1 MKRSWI
7 LLLAVCMLFTGC
19 GRKADKICSLDDLEG
34 KTIGVQMKT
43 TGDIYASDIKNAKTK
58 QFNKGID
65 AVKALRKG
73 VVDAVMID
81 DAPAKVFAA
90 QYSDV
95 KILEEPYAKEEYGIT
110 VNKEETGL
118 RDKINEALEG
128 EQKTAYQ
135 WQKKKHSGGKL
146 VMVTNA
152 EFPPYES
159 KDNKGNVVGIDVD
172 IMKAIC
178 DMLDMDLEINDT
190 AFDSI
195 LANVERK
202 MADVGVA
209 GMTITEER
217 RKQVDFTD
225 PYTTAKQVVIVRK

>member
-1 MKRSWI
+1 
-7 LLLAVCMLFTGC
+7 
-19 GRKADKICSLDDLEG
+19 
-34 KTIGVQMKT
+34 
-43 TGDIYASDIKNAKTK
+43 
-58 QFNKGID
+58 
-65 AVKALRKG
+65 
-73 VVDAVMID
+73 
-81 DAPAKVFAA
+81 
-90 QYSDV
+90 
-95 KILEEPYAKEEYGIT
+95 
-110 VNKEETGL
+110 
-118 RDKINEALEG
+118 
-128 EQKTAYQ
+128 
-135 WQKKKHSGGKL
+135 
-146 VMVTNA
+146 MVTNA

>member
-1 MKRSWI
+1 MK
-7 LLLAVCMLFTGC
+7 A
-19 GRKADKICSLDDLEG
+19 KI
-34 KTIGVQMKT
+34 
-43 TGDIYASDIKNAKTK
+43 TK
-58 QFNKGID
+58 
-65 AVKALRKG
+65 
-73 VVDAVMID
+73 
-81 DAPAKVFAA
+81 
-90 QYSDV
+90 
-95 KILEEPYAKEEYGIT
+95 
-110 VNKEETGL
+110 
-118 RDKINEALEG
+118 
-128 EQKTAYQ
+128 
-135 WQKKKHSGGKL
+135 
-146 VMVTNA
+146 
-152 EFPPYES
+152 
-159 KDNKGNVVGIDVD
+159 NVVGIDVV

>member
-1 MKRSWI
+1 M
-7 LLLAVCMLFTGC
+7 
-19 GRKADKICSLDDLEG
+19 
-34 KTIGVQMKT
+34 
-43 TGDIYASDIKNAKTK
+43 
-58 QFNKGID
+58 
-65 AVKALRKG
+65 
-73 VVDAVMID
+73 
-81 DAPAKVFAA
+81 
-90 QYSDV
+90 
-95 KILEEPYAKEEYGIT
+95 
-110 VNKEETGL
+110 
-118 RDKINEALEG
+118 
-128 EQKTAYQ
+128 
-135 WQKKKHSGGKL
+135 
-146 VMVTNA
+146 TNA

>member
-1 MKRSWI
+1 M
-7 LLLAVCMLFTGC
+7 
-19 GRKADKICSLDDLEG
+19 
-34 KTIGVQMKT
+34 
-43 TGDIYASDIKNAKTK
+43 Y
-58 QFNKGID
+58 
-65 AVKALRKG
+65 
-73 VVDAVMID
+73 
-81 DAPAKVFAA
+81 
-90 QYSDV
+90 
-95 KILEEPYAKEEYGIT
+95 
-110 VNKEETGL
+110 
-118 RDKINEALEG
+118 
-128 EQKTAYQ
+128 
-135 WQKKKHSGGKL
+135 L

>member
-1 MKRSWI
+1 
-7 LLLAVCMLFTGC
+7 
-19 GRKADKICSLDDLEG
+19 
-34 KTIGVQMKT
+34 
-43 TGDIYASDIKNAKTK
+43 
-58 QFNKGID
+58 
-65 AVKALRKG
+65 
-73 VVDAVMID
+73 
-81 DAPAKVFAA
+81 
-90 QYSDV
+90 
-95 KILEEPYAKEEYGIT
+95 
-110 VNKEETGL
+110 
-118 RDKINEALEG
+118 
-128 EQKTAYQ
+128 
-135 WQKKKHSGGKL
+135 
-146 VMVTNA
+146 MVTNA

-217 RKQVDFTD
+217 RKQVDFTN

>member
-1 MKRSWI
+1 
-7 LLLAVCMLFTGC
+7 ML
-19 GRKADKICSLDDLEG
+19 S
-34 KTIGVQMKT
+34 
-43 TGDIYASDIKNAKTK
+43 
-58 QFNKGID
+58 
-65 AVKALRKG
+65 AL
-73 VVDAVMID
+73 
-81 DAPAKVFAA
+81 
-90 QYSDV
+90 
-95 KILEEPYAKEEYGIT
+95 
-110 VNKEETGL
+110 
-118 RDKINEALEG
+118 
-128 EQKTAYQ
+128 
-135 WQKKKHSGGKL
+135 
-146 VMVTNA
+146 
-152 EFPPYES
+152 
-159 KDNKGNVVGIDVD
+159 D

>member
-1 MKRSWI
+1 
-7 LLLAVCMLFTGC
+7 
-19 GRKADKICSLDDLEG
+19 
-34 KTIGVQMKT
+34 
-43 TGDIYASDIKNAKTK
+43 
-58 QFNKGID
+58 
-65 AVKALRKG
+65 
-73 VVDAVMID
+73 
-81 DAPAKVFAA
+81 
-90 QYSDV
+90 
-95 KILEEPYAKEEYGIT
+95 
-110 VNKEETGL
+110 
-118 RDKINEALEG
+118 
-128 EQKTAYQ
+128 
-135 WQKKKHSGGKL
+135 
-146 VMVTNA
+146 MVTNA

-159 KDNKGNVVGIDVD
+159 KDNNGNVVGIDVD

-195 LANVERK
+195 MANVERK

>member
-1 MKRSWI
+1 
-7 LLLAVCMLFTGC
+7 
-19 GRKADKICSLDDLEG
+19 
-34 KTIGVQMKT
+34 
-43 TGDIYASDIKNAKTK
+43 
-58 QFNKGID
+58 
-65 AVKALRKG
+65 
-73 VVDAVMID
+73 
-81 DAPAKVFAA
+81 
-90 QYSDV
+90 
-95 KILEEPYAKEEYGIT
+95 
-110 VNKEETGL
+110 
-118 RDKINEALEG
+118 
-128 EQKTAYQ
+128 
-135 WQKKKHSGGKL
+135 
-146 VMVTNA
+146 MVTNA

-217 RKQVDFTD
+217 RNQVDFTD
-225 PYTTAKQVVIVRK
+225 PFTTAKQVVIVRK

>member
-1 MKRSWI
+1 
-7 LLLAVCMLFTGC
+7 
-19 GRKADKICSLDDLEG
+19 
-34 KTIGVQMKT
+34 
-43 TGDIYASDIKNAKTK
+43 
-58 QFNKGID
+58 
-65 AVKALRKG
+65 
-73 VVDAVMID
+73 
-81 DAPAKVFAA
+81 
-90 QYSDV
+90 
-95 KILEEPYAKEEYGIT
+95 
-110 VNKEETGL
+110 
-118 RDKINEALEG
+118 
-128 EQKTAYQ
+128 
-135 WQKKKHSGGKL
+135 
-146 VMVTNA
+146 MVTNA

-217 RKQVDFTD
+217 RKQVYCTD
-225 PYTTAKQVVIVRK
+225 PYTTAKQFVIVRK

>member
-1 MKRSWI
+1 
-7 LLLAVCMLFTGC
+7 
-19 GRKADKICSLDDLEG
+19 
-34 KTIGVQMKT
+34 
-43 TGDIYASDIKNAKTK
+43 
-58 QFNKGID
+58 
-65 AVKALRKG
+65 
-73 VVDAVMID
+73 
-81 DAPAKVFAA
+81 
-90 QYSDV
+90 
-95 KILEEPYAKEEYGIT
+95 
-110 VNKEETGL
+110 
-118 RDKINEALEG
+118 
-128 EQKTAYQ
+128 
-135 WQKKKHSGGKL
+135 
-146 VMVTNA
+146 MVTNA

-159 KDNKGNVVGIDVD
+159 KDNNGNVVGIDVD

>member
-1 MKRSWI
+1 M
-7 LLLAVCMLFTGC
+7 
-19 GRKADKICSLDDLEG
+19 
-34 KTIGVQMKT
+34 GV
-43 TGDIYASDIKNAKTK
+43 I
-58 QFNKGID
+58 
-65 AVKALRKG
+65 
-73 VVDAVMID
+73 
-81 DAPAKVFAA
+81 
-90 QYSDV
+90 
-95 KILEEPYAKEEYGIT
+95 
-110 VNKEETGL
+110 
-118 RDKINEALEG
+118 
-128 EQKTAYQ
+128 
-135 WQKKKHSGGKL
+135 
-146 VMVTNA
+146 
-152 EFPPYES
+152 
-159 KDNKGNVVGIDVD
+159 DNKGNVVGIDVD